1 MKASIVDLRYKMNDV
16 IKALERHEEVTIL
29 YRGKVKGRIVPVS
42 REENK
47 KITDH
52 PFFGMNKGRKESV
65 LEELDKL
72 RESRINDI

>member
-42 REENK
+42 REENRK
-47 KITDH
+47 VINH
-52 PFFGMNKGRKESV
+52 PFFGMDRDRKESV
-65 LEELDKL
+65 RESLDKL
-72 RESRINDI
+72 RESRVNDI